1 MLQNRIKML
10 VFLLALVTAAVW
22 PSNVAKA
29 ASLSDIPDRSEEEIN
44 YLMNQGVLSGYP
56 DGTFKP
62 HKEVTR
68 EEAATLIAR
77 ALKLDGTQRNTVFSD
92 VSRYSYASG
101 YIQSSYE
108 QGAISGYPDG
118 TYKPKETMTRG
129 QMAVSVSNAFSLG
142 SGTNGSYGDVSPY
155 AYYYDAVKSVTS
167 AGVAA
172 GYPDGTYRP
181 ESAITREEFAL
192 FVARALN
199 DQFRV
204 STDIDSYG
212 ERVVTAD
219 ILNVRSGP
227 STGYSIVGKLS
238 EGTTVQVHKD
248 LGNWLKISYGSLN
261 GYVHEDYTTPSHSS
275 RSHIIA
281 IDAGHGDGDGG
292 ATANGLV
299 EKEINLDVA
308 KRVQKYLVD
317 AGIQV
322 VMTRDDDTFVELE
335 DRVDYAVNRNAD
347 TFVSIHSNSFYM
359 ESANG
364 IETYYSSASLDDRA
378 RKSMQLAI
386 YIQNRLVP
394 ALDLADRGVKDVPY
408 HVISKTPLPSALV
421 ELGFVTNDTD
431 ASRLGSDYWRER
443 AAEAIA
449 QGIKDYYNW
458 VD

>member
-142 SGTNGSYGDVSPY
+142 SGSNGSYGDVSSY

-199 DQFRV
+199 EQFRV

-238 EGTTVQVHKD
+238 EGTTIEVHED
-248 LGNWLKISYGSLN
+248 LGSWLKISYGSLN
-261 GYVHEDYTTPSHSS
+261 GYVHEDYTTSHSS
-275 RSHIIA
+275 SHIIA

-292 ATANGLV
+292 ATGNGLL
-299 EKEINLDVA
+299 EKEVNLDVA

-317 AGIQV
+317 AGIKV

-378 RKSMQLAI
+378 RKSKQLAT

-408 HVISKTPLPSALV
+408 HVISETPLPSALV

-443 AAEAIA
+443 AAKAIA
-449 QGIKDYYNW
+449 QGIQDYYNW
-458 VD
+458 LD